1 MFTPIPTTTTTFDT
15 PGAKTVQLD
24 VKDQFGATDPNPD
37 AVSVTVSARQ
47 PPAPNFEFSP
57 SNPVTDQE
65 VTFTST
71 TAAGEQPVKSLD
83 WDLNGDGIYTDAAGS
98 TVVAKFPK
106 VGLQTVTLRAT
117 DTANVVATAQKVIN
131 VTAAAG
137 TNPGTGT
144 ASTTVSSSSP
154 TNSQST
160 STTPSTTTS
169 ANSNIKAKAALIS
182 PFPTVRIRGLII
194 GSQVKVSL
202 LSVTSKVG
210 VSIKVLCSGKG
221 CPKKAQT
228 KTTKKGGVIRFSALK
243 RTLGNG
249 AIVRVY
255 VSKKGQIGKYT
266 RFRIQKGKAP
276 VRVDMCLPA
285 NGSSKPRTCPLPT

>member
-1 MFTPIPTTTTTFDT
+1 STTVTFDT
-15 PGAKTVQLD
+15 PGTKSVGLQ
-24 VKDQFGATDPNPD
+24 VKDPYGLVDPD
-37 AVSVTVSARQ
+37 AATVTVTARQ
-47 PPAPNFEFSP
+47 PPAPNFVFDP
-57 SNPVTDQE
+57 PTPQTGQTVR
-65 VTFTST
+65 FIST

-83 WDLNGDGIYTDAAGS
+83 WDLDGDGTFTDAAGS
-98 TVVAKFPK
+98 NVSAVFNTA
-106 VGLQTVTLRAT
+106 GQHTVTLRAT
-117 DTANVVATAQKVIN
+117 DTTNVVATAQQTFN
-131 VTAAAG
+131 VTPAPG
-137 TNPGTGT
+137 PPPGTGT
-144 ASTTVSSSSP
+144 GAGTVDVVSSSSP
-154 TNSQST
+154 VNA
-160 STTPSTTTS
+160 TTS

-194 GSQVKVSL
+194 GSKVKVSL

-243 RTLGNG
+243 RTLSNG

>member
-1 MFTPIPTTTTTFDT
+1 MTGD
-15 PGAKTVQLD
+15 
-24 VKDQFGATDPNPD
+24 N
-37 AVSVTVSARQ
+37 
-47 PPAPNFEFSP
+47 
-57 SNPVTDQE
+57 

-71 TAAGEQPVKSLD
+71 TASGESPITSLD
-83 WDLNGDGIYTDAAGS
+83 WDLDGDGTFNDGASGSSVSGVFQTAGPHLVS
-98 TVVAKFPK
+98 
-106 VGLQTVTLRAT
+106 LRAT
-117 DTANVVATAQKVIN
+117 DTDGVVATAQQVVN
-131 VTAAAG
+131 VTAKPG
-137 TNPGTGT
+137 TNPGTDTGPGT
-144 ASTTVSSSSP
+144 VTTTSSS
-154 TNSQST
+154 
-160 STTPSTTTS
+160 TPSTSPGSTPATTS

-194 GSQVKVSL
+194 GSKVKVSL

-243 RTLGNG
+243 RTLSNG